1 MKKLLK
7 ILKKVLDIH
16 KISAIILSVRNTE
29 NMEGN
34 KMTKEERDTII
45 YNAMESEMNPSEFNK
60 LLSSLKEKQGIQK

>member
-1 MKKLLK
+1 M
-7 ILKKVLDIH
+7 
-16 KISAIILSVRNTE
+16 E

-60 LLSSLKEKQGIQK
+60 LLSSLKEKQGGQK